1 MTAVALALAWLVTA
15 ALAWDGWRRWL
26 THSAQHDSSA
36 TAELQAWRADMVRW
50 REQLDNERRQE
61 GQARAFG
68 RGR

>member
-26 THSAQHDSSA
+26 LDRAQLDRSAL
-36 TAELQAWRADMVRW
+36 AELQAWKADVTKW
-50 REQLDNERRQE
+50 RERLDEERRQD

-68 RGR
+68 RPR